1 MDWRLAKR
9 AFGRLGGEGGGVP
22 HKFNLTLFGFHTV
35 LPTDRQKIVGA
46 AVSYRQV
53 TFESIGQGR

>member
-35 LPTDRQKIVGA
+35 LPTAASLYCYRYEVLKGA
-46 AVSYRQV
+46 APVHDDL
-53 TFESIGQGR
+53 F